1 MKKHLLLFASLFSL
15 GLALYSALIAVLALP
30 FQWVW
35 NFTLPAIF
43 RLPSLNYSQAVAL
56 LTLIAL
62 VVTVAKGVKLHANL
76 KS

>member
-1 MKKHLLLFASLFSL
+1 MKKHLLLFASLLSL

-30 FQWVW
+30 FQWAW
-35 NFTLPAIF
+35 NSTLPSVF
-43 RLPSLNYSQAVAL
+43 RLPSLNYSQSVAL

-62 VVTVAKGVKLHANL
+62 VVTVAKGVKLHADL